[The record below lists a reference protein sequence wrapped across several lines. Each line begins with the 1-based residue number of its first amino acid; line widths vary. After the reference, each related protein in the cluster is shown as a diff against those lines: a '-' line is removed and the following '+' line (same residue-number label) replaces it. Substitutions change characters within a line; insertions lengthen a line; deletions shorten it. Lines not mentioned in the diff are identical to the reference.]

1 MPVSPRIVLTL
12 IAMTALCLG
21 LAVPANAAAP
31 RQSDGPGAEQVR
43 AKYRVCVHR
52 KTKKARVVHRVKR
65 CRKAEI
71 RMTFRR
77 FANNTAASSVETIA
91 GATGPQG
98 EQGPAGAQGAPGAQG
113 VPGAKGDKG
122 DTGVPGPVG
131 PAGPSD
137 IYTTTP
143 GGDSTVVQ
151 GIFGDRATL
160 ILPAGSYLLMGQA
173 RVISPLAIGFYSVDC
188 RLRHTATDLATASVA
203 DQVHDA
209 DADTV
214 PDGIQEDNLFLSA
227 PLTLGAPAVVTLRCQ
242 GGILPAPAIVRG
254 AQLTAIKTGNLVQQ

>member
-137 IYTTTP
+137 IYTTT
-143 GGDSTVVQ
+143 GASGAVTALEHT
-151 GIFGDRATL
+151 RATL
-160 ILPAGSYLLMGQA
+160 TLPAGSYLLMGQA
-173 RVISPLAIGFYSVDC
+173 RAVSSSEFGLFFVKC
-188 RLRHTATDLATASVA
+188 RIRDRGAPHVE
-203 DQVHDA
+203 A
-209 DADTV
+209 DATID
-214 PDGIQEDNLFLSA
+214 DNTSDVASGGRPAVANMTLTA
-227 PLTLGAPAVVTLRCQ
+227 PLVTTGGAVTLSCT
-242 GGILPAPAIVRG
+242 GILGLPLVDNV
-254 AQLTAIKTGNLVQQ
+254 QLTAIKTGNLVVQ